1 MTSAPRIELSG
12 IVKRYG
18 RVVALDGVSL
28 SVGAGEIHALVGE
41 NGAGKSTLM
50 KVLSGAIARDAGSLR
65 IDGKDVV
72 FDAPADAIAM
82 GVGMIPQDLQLVPG
96 MTVAENIVLGAEP
109 VRGRTPFI
117 DRSAVE
123 RIAAGVLA
131 SLGETMGLSAPVSTL
146 SVARRQIVEIARAL
160 SRKVRIL
167 ALDEP
172 TAALS
177 NPEIERLFRAIRR
190 LAEEGAAIIYISH
203 RLDEVL
209 TIADR
214 VTVLRDGSVVASEPR
229 ASLDRG
235 ALIRAMVGREL
246 PPQVRSDTGRSG
258 GELLRLVD
266 VTGGRLSGIELTL
279 HQGEVLGLAGLVGS
293 GRTEL
298 CRLIFGAD
306 QTTSGR
312 MLLDGR
318 AVTPRSPAEGIG
330 LGIGLLTEDRD
341 GLGLVGGM
349 NVRENITLAG
359 LAHFRR
365 GPFVSARR
373 ESDAARDLAAR
384 LRIKTPSVETP
395 VAALSGGN
403 RQKVVIARWLEMRS
417 RVLLFDEPTAGVDVG
432 ARHEI
437 HALIGELAQEG
448 RGVIVV
454 SSDLEELLALS
465 DRIVVLREGRVA
477 GELDRAEA
485 TREAILTLATSD
497 RKHAASA

>member
-1 MTSAPRIELSG
+1 MTEAPRIELCG

-18 RVVALDGVSL
+18 RVVALDGVNFA
-28 SVGAGEIHALVGE
+28 VGAGEVHALVGE

-50 KVLSGAIARDAGSLR
+50 KVLSGAIGCDAGSLR
-65 IDGKDVV
+65 IDGKAVE
-72 FDAPADAIAM
+72 FGSPADAIAM
-82 GVGMIPQDLQLVPG
+82 GVEMIPQDLQLVPG
-96 MTVAENIVLGAEP
+96 MSVAENIVLGAEP

-117 DRSAVE
+117 DRAAME
-123 RIAAGVLA
+123 RTAAEALIQ
-131 SLGETMGLSAPVSTL
+131 LGESTDLSAPVSRL

-177 NPEIERLFRAIRR
+177 DHEIERLFRVIRR
-190 LAEEGAAIIYISH
+190 LAAEGTAIVYISH

-209 TIADR
+209 SIADR
-214 VTVLRDGSVVASEPR
+214 VTVLRDGAVVASEPR
-229 ASLDRG
+229 AGLDRS
-235 ALIRAMVGREL
+235 ALIQAMVGREL
-246 PPQVRSDTGRSG
+246 APPEGAGPGRSG
-258 GELLRLVD
+258 GEILKLVD
-266 VTGGRLSGIELTL
+266 VSGGRVSHIELTL
-279 HQGEVLGLAGLVGS
+279 HEGEVLGLAGLVGS

-298 CRLIFGAD
+298 CRLIFAAD
-306 QTTSGR
+306 RRSGGR
-312 MLLDGR
+312 IVLDGR
-318 AVTPRSPAEGIG
+318 SVAPRSPREAIE

-341 GLGLVGGM
+341 GLGLVGAM

-359 LAHFRR
+359 LAHFCH

-373 ESDAARDLAAR
+373 EAEAASRLAGR
-384 LRIKTPSVETP
+384 LRIKTPSIEAP
-395 VAALSGGN
+395 VSALSGGN
-403 RQKVVIARWLEMRS
+403 RQKVVLARWLEMRS

-432 ARHEI
+432 ARQEI
-437 HALIGELAQEG
+437 HALIGELAKEG

-454 SSDLEELLALS
+454 SSDLDELLVLS

-477 GELDRAEA
+477 GELERDGA

-497 RKHAASA
+497 GKQRASA